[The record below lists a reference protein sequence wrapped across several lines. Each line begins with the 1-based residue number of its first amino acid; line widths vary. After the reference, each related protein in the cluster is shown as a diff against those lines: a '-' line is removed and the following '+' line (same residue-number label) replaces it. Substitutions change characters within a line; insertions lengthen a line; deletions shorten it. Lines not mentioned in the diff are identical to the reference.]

1 MSSENVM
8 VEMERSNTGMGIRKV
23 AQWVKPADFTDGGGA
38 SGTLVLRKKIP
49 AGSFVIGSKVT
60 VKKAWSGDT
69 SCVMDIGDG
78 SDADIFSYTTHNLF
92 TAATNL
98 VEAADAGNA
107 GTESGL
113 VPISSETT
121 VTLTVTSDSDFGA
134 ISTAAR
140 AYVEVFYLS
149 TNVELTDKSE
159 NKYKSME

>member
-1 MSSENVM
+1 L
-8 VEMERSNTGMGIRKV
+8 ERSNTGMAFRKV
-23 AQWVKPADFTDGGGA
+23 GQWVKPADFTDGA
-38 SGTLVLRKKIP
+38 STAGTLALRKTIP
-49 AGSFVIGSKVT
+49 AGSFVVGSKVT
-60 VKKAWSGDT
+60 VRKAWSGDT
-69 SCVMDIGDG
+69 SCVMDVGDG

-92 TAATNL
+92 EAAANL

-121 VTLTVTSDSDFGA
+121 ITLTVTSGSDFGA
-134 ISTAAR
+134 IVATGR